1 MRYCPLMSF
10 QKQYAQETSCLG
22 EDCALA
28 ADEAGECLIKQAL
41 QIYVSKERTRVANET
56 AAMETYF
63 RMFKDGRR
71 EPITFTNEPYYED
84 GRIKTMIEGV

>member
-1 MRYCPLMSF
+1 MSF
-10 QKQYAQETSCLG
+10 QKQYAQEIVCLG

-41 QIYVSKERTRVANET
+41 QIYVGKERTRIANE
-56 AAMETYF
+56 AAVMDTYV

-71 EPITFTNEPYYED
+71 EPITFTNEPHYED
-84 GRIKTMIEGV
+84 GRIKTIIEGV